1 MFKLA
6 HVVNVLGNESLPDE
20 IKAAR
25 QKQDGLYVSSALLG
39 LLIFVCMLLA
49 ILFPQVVAG
58 WAILVMFWGGIVLLI
73 IHLTAFAGLKE
84 LFAKPE
90 AE

>member
-1 MFKLA
+1 
-6 HVVNVLGNESLPDE
+6 VS
-20 IKAAR
+20 AAF
-25 QKQDGLYVSSALLG
+25 LG
-39 LLIFVCMLLA
+39 LAIFLCLLSA
-49 ILFPQVVAG
+49 IFFPQIGGG
-58 WAILVMFWGGIVLLI
+58 WLLIVMFWGGVVLLI

>member
-1 MFKLA
+1 
-6 HVVNVLGNESLPDE
+6 
-20 IKAAR
+20 
-25 QKQDGLYVSSALLG
+25 
-39 LLIFVCMLLA
+39 MLLA